1 MARRRTALRIATT
14 LAVIMGGLS
23 FLAPTPATAAPAVK
37 PLLTG
42 LLSREGPPPAGTE
55 AVVRSYALR
64 VHWKDL
70 QPTAGS
76 LVTTALDANLA
87 AAAAR
92 GARVKLRVFAGVN
105 SPDWAKQLG
114 GPPVAMTDPFDGK
127 IGSVPRFW
135 TPEFGAAV
143 YANLQTLLAARY
155 DADPVVA
162 EVVVSRCSAF
172 YPEPFLRQT
181 SNAENRAALLAA
193 GYTMD
198 ADKACHRAQID
209 AHQVWAQ
216 TRSGLAF
223 NPAQFVSATG
233 AAVSD
238 DAFTA
243 EMMSYCRTRLGSRC
257 VLENMS
263 IRSPISSLDPN
274 PAQPRYQR
282 MYDAMAALG
291 PPLAFQTAVEDR
303 IGDCAATLD
312 WAVTMRAAHVEL
324 PRDPA
329 AAGCTTEVLAAADAR
344 LGRPTAPRRPA
355 VAHAQPTG
363 AVRVTWSAPAT
374 DAGSPVTGYRVL
386 RSVAGRAEL
395 PAATLSATQLSWT
408 DRPGRR
414 TRVAYRVVA
423 VSQAGPGP
431 ASDPRA
437 DHHPLIAD
445 RLRRSGPRCGGRR
458 PRSAASR
465 SSASQSSWCWPTRRT
480 HQASA
485 SVRLRATPRRP
496 GCRAPVARDWRRRVI
511 TGAATW

>member
-1 MARRRTALRIATT
+1 MARQRTALRIATV
-14 LAVIMGGLS
+14 LAVMAGSLT
-23 FLAPTPATAAPAVK
+23 FVAPPATAAPAVK

-42 LLSREGPPPAGTE
+42 LLSREGPPPAGLE

-64 VHWKDL
+64 VNWKDL

-76 LVTTALDANLA
+76 LVTTALDADLA

-114 GPPVAMTDPFDGK
+114 GQPVAMIDPFDGK
-127 IGSVPRFW
+127 TGSVPRFW
-135 TPEFGAAV
+135 TPEFGAA
-143 YANLQTLLAARY
+143 YANLQTMLAARY
-155 DADPVVA
+155 DANPVVA

-181 SNAENRAALLAA
+181 SNADNRAALLAA

-198 ADKACHRAQID
+198 ADKACHRAQVD

-216 TRSGLAF
+216 THSGLAF
-223 NPAQFVSATG
+223 NPAQFVSAAG
-233 AAVSD
+233 AAVAD

-243 EMMSYCRTRLGSRC
+243 EMMSYCRSRLGSRC

-282 MYDAMAALG
+282 MYDAMAAQG

-312 WAVTMRAAHVEL
+312 WAITMHAAHVEL

-329 AAGCTTEVLAAADAR
+329 AAGCTAEVLASADAR

-363 AVRVTWSAPAT
+363 AVRFTWTAPTT
-374 DAGSPVTGYRVL
+374 DAGSPLTGYRIL

-395 PAATLSATQLSWT
+395 QVATLSATQLSWT

-423 VSQAGPGP
+423 VNQAGPGP
-431 ASDPRA
+431 ASDRVQ
-437 DHHPLIAD
+437 IT
-445 RLRRSGPRCGGRR
+445 
-458 PRSAASR
+458 
-465 SSASQSSWCWPTRRT
+465 TR
-480 HQASA
+480 
-485 SVRLRATPRRP
+485 
-496 GCRAPVARDWRRRVI
+496 
-511 TGAATW
+511 